1 MMNRKPG
8 QTCLMPPDGP
18 SNLMPLDSPHVSS
31 PTVMKNAYRL
41 WHALA
46 LGASIALIMANCSS
60 FSCSM
65 RLNQTETTENIPIS
79 YLSRVLHQTV
89 KASVDPKK
97 EFLFLA
103 FYYPWYAAG
112 ADRWSQYGQDI
123 HPLLGQYGS
132 DQISVAERHIEMA
145 VRGGID
151 CFVVSWGN
159 NFSKTASNILN
170 VTLKASNIDKIK
182 FAMLYESKM
191 ALPADGDFAN
201 GAMDKFV
208 SDMIFF
214 KEAYFDHP
222 SYLHINGRPVVYVYL
237 TRYWKNFETKMLKT
251 INDKVGRNILIIA
264 DNPYYDANS
273 SPHISK
279 NGIRDN
285 SPVFEVYSS
294 YNMYQFTR
302 VKDGERAAD
311 YMFREALPVY
321 QSWSNKTVY
330 FPHILPKYHDFREGH
345 KPLVGDTD
353 GFMQQLQV
361 FACLP
366 RPVWYQ
372 NEFPNLMFVTS
383 FNEWYEG
390 SQIEPDERFGYGYK
404 FLDAIKLFKD
414 SGVECQ
420 DNPNNV
426 SSLVMQA

>member
-1 MMNRKPG
+1 MNRKPSP
-8 QTCLMPPDGP
+8 TKHI
-18 SNLMPLDSPHVSS
+18 PLDGPHVSP
-31 PTVMKNAYRL
+31 PTAIRSASRF

-46 LGASIALIMANCSS
+46 LLASIAVIMANFSS
-60 FSCSM
+60 FSFY
-65 RLNQTETTENIPIS
+65 RREITEIIPMS
-79 YLSRVLHQTV
+79 SPFRRLHQTV
-89 KASVDPKK
+89 KASVAPKK

-103 FYYPWYAAG
+103 FYYPWYVAG
-112 ADRWSQYGQDI
+112 ARWSQYGQDL

-151 CFVVSWGN
+151 CFVVSWVKRDDMPAL
-159 NFSKTASNILN
+159 NFLN
-170 VTLKASNIDKIK
+170 ATLKASNIDKIK
-182 FAMLYESKM
+182 FTMLYESII
-191 ALPADGDFAN
+191 AFPTGIDFAN

-214 KEAYFDHP
+214 NETYFDHP

-237 TRYWKNFETKMLKT
+237 TRSWKNFETKMLQT

-264 DNPYYDANS
+264 DEPYFDSNS
-273 SPHISK
+273 SPHKSK
-279 NGIRDN
+279 NGIRNN
-285 SPVFEVYSS
+285 SPVFEAYSS

-302 VKDGERAAD
+302 VKDIERAVD

-321 QSWSNKTVY
+321 QSWSKDTVY
-330 FPHILPKYHDFREGH
+330 FPHVLPKYHDFREGH
-345 KPLVGDTD
+345 KRLVGDTD
-353 GFMQQLQV
+353 GLMQQLQV

-366 RPVWYQ
+366 RPVWYK

-404 FLDAIKLFKD
+404 FLDAIKQFKD